1 MHFKYIFIIGA
12 FAPMSQNTVS
22 IIICYLESILNAIT
36 QPNYP
41 EQLMVLEVGMDIILM
56 RNLNQEM
63 SLCNG
68 MRLLITRLAD
78 CVLKVTDMTSSSSGL
93 NKYTGIK
100 NTKRGD
106 CK

>member
-1 MHFKYIFIIGA
+1 V
-12 FAPMSQNTVS
+12 FANATYSTTY

-41 EQLMVLEVGMDIILM
+41 EQLMVLEVGMPIILM

-78 CVLKVTDMTSSSSGL
+78 CVLKVTDMTSSSLGL
-93 NKYTGIK
+93 NKYTNRK